1 MQTQVLSTYLSA
13 RSSAAEGIKLVG
25 TATAVTT
32 GSRGL
37 EARVRTELHVCS
49 GKPAKCLLSRKTAE
63 QEHGGKKHH
72 SCGLSNDKG
81 RKTTLLMYERQ
92 SNLIEIKI
100 THIDVKQK
108 ALKTKANTPNLSQHS

>member
-1 MQTQVLSTYLSA
+1 MLSTYLSA

-37 EARVRTELHVCS
+37 EARVRTESHVRS

-63 QEHGGKKHH
+63 QEHGGKQKKKKKNH
-72 SCGLSNDKG
+72 SCGLLSNMLCLPKTPSVDSHDKG
-81 RKTTLLMYERQ
+81 RRKMYF
-92 SNLIEIKI
+92 NVCAMK
-100 THIDVKQK
+100 
-108 ALKTKANTPNLSQHS
+108 

>member
-1 MQTQVLSTYLSA
+1 MLSTYLSA

-37 EARVRTELHVCS
+37 EARVRTESHVRS

-63 QEHGGKKHH
+63 QEHGGKQKKNFKKKKNH
-72 SCGLSNDKG
+72 SCGLLSNMLCLP
-81 RKTTLLMYERQ
+81 KTPPVDSHEQKVEEKCALMFAR
-92 SNLIEIKI
+92 
-100 THIDVKQK
+100 
-108 ALKTKANTPNLSQHS
+108 

>member
-1 MQTQVLSTYLSA
+1 MLSTYLSA

-37 EARVRTELHVCS
+37 EARVRTESHVRS

-63 QEHGGKKHH
+63 QEHGGKQK
-72 SCGLSNDKG
+72 K
-81 RKTTLLMYERQ
+81 KK
-92 SNLIEIKI
+92 KI
-100 THIDVKQK
+100 IHVDYYQTCCVCPRHLQLTVM
-108 ALKTKANTPNLSQHS
+108 TKLEEKCSLVFAR

>member
-1 MQTQVLSTYLSA
+1 MLSTYLSA

-37 EARVRTELHVCS
+37 EARVRTESHVRS

-63 QEHGGKKHH
+63 QEHGGKQKKNLKKKKKSFMWVIIKHAVFAQDT
-72 SCGLSNDKG
+72 SS
-81 RKTTLLMYERQ
+81 
-92 SNLIEIKI
+92 
-100 THIDVKQK
+100 
-108 ALKTKANTPNLSQHS
+108 